1 MLEEWKVYEDGD
13 YNFIVS
19 SLGGIKNG
27 NTGKALYKR
36 KDKNGYV
43 TVRMSRGAKDKT
55 FKAHRLVLLTFL
67 PNPSELPYV
76 NHLNGIKDDNRL
88 INLEWCT
95 QKQNVRH
102 AFNTGL
108 ITMKGS
114 DNPKSIVSEDLVHE
128 ICQWF
133 QSNPTLGPKAASSL
147 FNTTL
152 KVLTKI
158 RCGESWKDIRCLYTI
173 PPLTNR
179 AKFID

>member
-1 MLEEWKVYEDGD
+1 MLEEWKIYEDGD

-19 SLGGIKNG
+19 NLGKVKNG
-27 NTGKALYKR
+27 NTGKILCKR
-36 KDKNGYV
+36 KDKDGYI
-43 TVRMSRGAKDKT
+43 TVRMSRNTKDKT
-55 FKAHRLVLLTFL
+55 FKVHRLVLLTFST
-67 PNPSELPYV
+67 NPSELPCV

-88 INLEWCT
+88 ENLEWCT
-95 QKQNVRH
+95 QKHNVRH

-108 ITMKGS
+108 ICMKGS
-114 DNPKSIVSEDLVHE
+114 SNPKSIVSEPLVHE

-133 QSNPTLGPKAASSL
+133 ENNPTLGPKVASNI
-147 FNTTL
+147 FDTTL

-158 RCGESWKDIRCLYTI
+158 RCGESWKDIRSLYTI

>member
-19 SLGGIKNG
+19 NLGNIKNG
-27 NTGKALYKR
+27 NTGKLLYKR

-43 TVRMSRGAKDKT
+43 TVRMSRNAEEKT

-67 PNPSELPYV
+67 PNPLGLPYV

-88 INLEWCT
+88 ENLEWCT

-114 DNPKSIVSEDLVHE
+114 DNPKSIVNEDLVHE

-133 QSNPTLGPKAASSL
+133 QSNPTLGAKAASEVFSV
-147 FNTTL
+147 THR
-152 KVLTKI
+152 VLSHI
-158 RCGESWKDIRCLYTI
+158 RCGESWEDIRCLYTI
-173 PPLTNR
+173 PPLTSR